1 VLKVS
6 DIAAM
11 DEKAI
16 ITKVGELRKEMS
28 VETATKK
35 KLSGTVVS
43 DVSNKTAVV
52 SVVRRYKHPVYS
64 KFIQKSKKYHVH
76 DEENKLKIGDMVTIV
91 ESRPYSKKKRW
102 EIYSQANA

>member
-1 VLKVS
+1 MTEQVAS
-6 DIAAM
+6 
-11 DEKAI
+11 
-16 ITKVGELRKEMS
+16 
-28 VETATKK
+28 KK

-43 DVSNKTAVV
+43 DVSEKTAVV
-52 SVVRRYKHPVYS
+52 KVVRKYKHPMYS

-76 DEENKLKIGDMVTIV
+76 DEKNELKVGDMVTIV